1 MSSQNY
7 IANKKIVFLALG
19 CKVNTYEN
27 DALAAIFLNEGAIIA
42 NQKDK
47 DVDIAIINTCSV
59 TQKADQK
66 SRQHIRKLKTLYPN
80 AVIVVMGCHSQH
92 SGKEIIERGEADIV
106 FGVSDRTK
114 IIDAINKL
122 YETGEKT
129 LFLKSHDYIRNN
141 INYEDF
147 NSLPLISHT
156 RAYVKISDG
165 CDNFCSYCI
174 IPNTRGKLRSRN
186 KIDILNEI
194 KELINKGF
202 KEIVLTGIHTG
213 GYGNDLT
220 NYKFSDLV
228 EDILKENPSLYR
240 LRISSIEATEIDDK
254 LINILKKDYRLASH
268 FHIPLQSGS
277 KTVLER
283 MHRKYD
289 IEQYINIINKIRDA
303 REDVSITTDL
313 IVGFPLETEEE
324 FQETISTI
332 NRIKYSFIH
341 VFPFSSRSGTEAS
354 KLKDLDPQIKKERV
368 NKIIELRNL
377 LKLEYESKF
386 YNKEIEVLFENYNKV
401 YKTYRGHTSN
411 YLEIQYQSNEN
422 LEGKIVKIKI
432 NNENIL

>member
-27 DALAAIFLNEGAIIA
+27 DALAAIFLNEGATIA

-106 FGVSDRTK
+106 FGVSDRIK

-194 KELINKGF
+194 KALINKGF
-202 KEIVLTGIHTG
+202 KEIVITGLQKCKPLFFLI
-213 GYGNDLT
+213 
-220 NYKFSDLV
+220 YK
-228 EDILKENPSLYR
+228 N
-240 LRISSIEATEIDDK
+240 
-254 LINILKKDYRLASH
+254 
-268 FHIPLQSGS
+268 
-277 KTVLER
+277 
-283 MHRKYD
+283 
-289 IEQYINIINKIRDA
+289 QY
-303 REDVSITTDL
+303 T
-313 IVGFPLETEEE
+313 
-324 FQETISTI
+324 
-332 NRIKYSFIH
+332 
-341 VFPFSSRSGTEAS
+341 
-354 KLKDLDPQIKKERV
+354 
-368 NKIIELRNL
+368 
-377 LKLEYESKF
+377 
-386 YNKEIEVLFENYNKV
+386 
-401 YKTYRGHTSN
+401 
-411 YLEIQYQSNEN
+411 
-422 LEGKIVKIKI
+422 
-432 NNENIL
+432 